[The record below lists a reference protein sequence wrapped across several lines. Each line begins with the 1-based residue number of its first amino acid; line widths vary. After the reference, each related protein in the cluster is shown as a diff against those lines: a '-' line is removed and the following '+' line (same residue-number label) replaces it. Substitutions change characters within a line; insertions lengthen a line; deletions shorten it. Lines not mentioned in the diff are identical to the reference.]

1 MRGGLRLSVRSLALV
16 VIPSYWRATSRG
28 CHTRHRAD
36 LCNFVCLCSCFE
48 KRNYSPLIE
57 DEVPAFVSLKKLQF
71 KNKPSCRDHCITA
84 RPRRL
89 LFRTRARGG
98 GGGSKAQ
105 SWDTADPGRI
115 PGPGGTGDKVC
126 REAAADVRTRG
137 CTGAPEFAAC
147 RARPAAAVAAFSS
160 AGGGPLPP
168 FSPQAGA
175 LAELRRAPGVAFLLR
190 HLLLLLLPQWQ
201 LHLPQLAASVPAPGL
216 VSCPRLVPRSRSRP
230 EHRALRR
237 PPPVREAAAAGSREA
252 CELNEAGRGSERQ
265 RPGLAG

>member
-1 MRGGLRLSVRSLALV
+1 MQRPLHNRTTQASCLQNQGTRRRRRQQGSVLGHGRPGVHPRPRGDGQQSV
-16 VIPSYWRATSRG
+16 SRG
-28 CHTRHRAD
+28 CGGR
-36 LCNFVCLCSCFE
+36 
-48 KRNYSPLIE
+48 E
-57 DEVPAFVSLKKLQF
+57 DQGL
-71 KNKPSCRDHCITA
+71 H
-84 RPRRL
+84 
-89 LFRTRARGG
+89 
-98 GGGSKAQ
+98 
-105 SWDTADPGRI
+105 
-115 PGPGGTGDKVC
+115 
-126 REAAADVRTRG
+126 RG

-160 AGGGPLPP
+160 AGGRPLPP

-216 VSCPRLVPRSRSRP
+216 VSWPRLVPRSRSRP

-237 PPPVREAAAAGSREA
+237 PPPVREAAAAESREA

-265 RPGLAG
+265 RPGQAG